1 MEGARQI
8 FACRQSLAG
17 KFKYVLLIVKLK
29 VSASKA
35 ATDPTIEPTL
45 EPTLELVIITSDPVR
60 RGRGGNV

>member
-1 MEGARQI
+1 MVEGARQI

-35 ATDPTIEPTL
+35 ATDPTL

>member
-17 KFKYVLLIVKLK
+17 KFKYILLIVKLK
-29 VSASKA
+29 VSASNA
-35 ATDPTIEPTL
+35 ATDPTL